1 VALCVGLG
9 LGLIANSR
17 FPRQLDRYLSL
28 EPGQASLYRI
38 TYSNGGTGFYSIN
51 TLKPGSD
58 SIAYAALQGQA
69 ISAVQEHVIATNWQG
84 QPGQVHSRDV
94 FYARD
99 GQTLQLIAQREAG
112 TTTEFTPPLPI
123 WSPEL
128 LQTDATHPLSG
139 QVKFNDQTFEYA
151 LWLDGREALPLPDGS
166 EAEAVRLALEL
177 LDAGIV
183 TYRSLSW
190 YVSNVGQVRG
200 EEFDGSGN
208 LLTRTEL
215 LASTRLAHPP
225 ALPVD
230 ELLAGAGT
238 ATAFYRENAARTG
251 AHPQAD
257 LPDDPLNIAYHLTL
271 DSAFTASPV
280 VADGLLIVA
289 DQNGTVSALDA
300 GQAAPR
306 WQFGVGGPVVA
317 APAVADGL
325 AYIGASDKTLYA
337 LTAREG
343 LFVWAFK
350 FRDNIATSP
359 VVSGGVL
366 FIGGEDRTLVALDAR
381 TGAERWRYLASERLV
396 SSPAIAEGKVFF
408 GGDDGRVHALE
419 AATGAEVWRTALD
432 APVVA
437 SPAVVDGVVYAG
449 STQEQFVA
457 IEAATGRILW
467 TAESVF
473 GYKASPAIGEQ
484 LVFVADDDGVLRA
497 LRRADGN
504 VAWEWHADY
513 GSTFVSSPLLL
524 GKRLVIVD
532 DDGLLH
538 VFEAQ
543 TGREEQAL
551 LLSQGGVSGSPTWD
565 GQTLYLVTQGKRVL
579 ALRAGDEALSPSL
592 EIVWT
597 FKFGGVEDIFYTAPV
612 ERDGWLYS
620 VTHAG
625 ELWRVN
631 VANGLG
637 ERVAQ
642 FDETIEAAPAL
653 DGGRLYFGTQAGSLI
668 AYDLDQRA
676 TLWRASLAG
685 GMRFT
690 PLVSDGR
697 VFAHARND
705 SGGTLYALQAASG
718 DMLWQV
724 GTDGLGNGSP
734 VRAGEVLVMNGEN
747 LIALDPITGN
757 EIWRSASFLS
767 IGGIIAEANVVYAV
781 GAGAQNE
788 TLVALDAGTG
798 EKLWQSTEPGTFIF
812 SRPALDLASRTLIA
826 GTSQGTV
833 VGLDAAT
840 GATRWRFPA
849 DAAVQSDIQIQD
861 GIVYFSTS
869 NGTLYAL
876 EAHTG
881 TLLANFK
888 PGAVL
893 TYAPPLV
900 TPERV
905 YAMNGIVLYAL
916 EVSP

>member
-1 VALCVGLG
+1 VALCIGLG
-9 LGLIANSR
+9 LGLIADSR

-38 TYSNGGTGFYSIN
+38 TYSNGATGFYSLN
-51 TLKPGSD
+51 TVKPGSD
-58 SIAYAALQGQA
+58 SITYAALQGQGA
-69 ISAVQEHVIATNWQG
+69 SAVQTHVIATNWQG
-84 QPGQVHSRDV
+84 QPGQMYSRDE

-99 GQTLQLIAQREAG
+99 GQTLQLIAQRETG
-112 TTTEFTPPLPI
+112 SITTFTPPLLV
-123 WSPEL
+123 WSSDL
-128 LQTDATHPLSG
+128 LLTDAAHPIAG
-139 QVKFNDQTFEYA
+139 QITFNNQTFDYA
-151 LWLDGREALPLPDGS
+151 LWLDGHEVLSLPGGS

-177 LDAGIV
+177 LDAGKV

-190 YVSNVGQVRG
+190 YVANVGQVRG

-208 LLTRTEL
+208 LLFRMEL
-215 LASTRLAHPP
+215 LASTRLAHSS
-225 ALPVD
+225 ALPID

-238 ATAFYRENAARTG
+238 ATAFFRENAARTG
-251 AHPQAD
+251 AHPRAD
-257 LPDDPLNIAYHLTL
+257 LPDGPLNVAYHLTL
-271 DSAFTASPV
+271 ESAFTASPV

-359 VVSGGVL
+359 VVAEGVL
-366 FIGGEDRTLVALDAR
+366 FVGGEDRTLVALDAR
-381 TGAERWRYLASERLV
+381 TGVERWRYQASERLV

-408 GGDDGRVHALE
+408 GADDGRVHALD
-419 AATGAEVWRTALD
+419 AATGAEVWSTALD

-437 SPAVVDGVVYAG
+437 TPAVVDGMVYAG

-473 GYKASPAIGEQ
+473 GYKASPAVGEG
-484 LVFVADDDGVLRA
+484 LVFVADDDGALRA
-497 LRRADGN
+497 LRRTDGSL
-504 VAWEWHADY
+504 AWEWRAEY

-524 GKRLVIVD
+524 GGRLVVVD
-532 DDGLLH
+532 DDGVLH
-538 VFEAQ
+538 AFEAQ
-543 TGREEQAL
+543 TGREGQSL
-551 LLSQGGVSGSPTWD
+551 QLFQQSVSGSPTWD

-579 ALRAGDEALSPSL
+579 ALRVGDEPKSPSL
-592 EIVWT
+592 EIAWT
-597 FKFGGVEDIFYTAPV
+597 FKFGVEDIFYTAPV

-631 VANGLG
+631 AANGLG

-642 FDETIEAAPAL
+642 FGEIVEAAPAL
-653 DGGRLYFGTQAGSLI
+653 DGGRLYIGTQSGSLI
-668 AYDLDQRA
+668 AYDLDQRT
-676 TLWRASLAG
+676 TLWQASLAG
-685 GMRFT
+685 GMRFA
-690 PLVSDGR
+690 PWVSEGR
-697 VFAHARND
+697 VFVHARND
-705 SGGTLYALQAASG
+705 AGGTLYALQAASG
-718 DMLWQV
+718 EVLWQV
-724 GTDGLGNGSP
+724 GTEGPGNGSP
-734 VRAGEVLVMNGEN
+734 VGTGEVLVVNGEN

-757 EIWRSASFLS
+757 EIWRSTSFLS
-767 IGGIIAEANVVYAV
+767 IGGTIVEANVVYAV

-788 TLVALDAGTG
+788 TLVALNAETG
-798 EKLWQSTEPGTFIF
+798 ERRWQSTEPGTFIF

-833 VGLDAAT
+833 VGLDATT

-849 DAAVQSDIQIQD
+849 DAAVQSDIQVQH

-888 PGAVL
+888 PGTVL

-916 EVSP
+916 EVFP